1 MSFLTKKVGPLPT
14 WGWGAVAA
22 GGTFL
27 LLKGGGGG
35 GKGPKNAADNGGQSI
50 PNYNFKTT
58 MSQNI
63 GGDSV
68 SYATHP
74 FGDGSHVSEIDE
86 SFFGNGPL
94 SLWTGGPMEY
104 TGVFRDHRGRDR
116 GEGQYGRRGSRH
128 YGPRGGGRDEFNP
141 PPGGGGFGYH
151 HWKGPG
157 FPPPPSGGEGFD
169 NGGQS
174 YTGGSG
180 GGPARTGGN
189 PWNQQV
195 TQGTQ
200 GGSYTTRQGD
210 NLQSI
215 AEKLWGPGSDSSGLE
230 SANGNILQG
239 RGNRNKN
246 GSVRAGLVLTVPGA
260 PSSGPPA
267 PGGPAGNGVGGG
279 SINASGSN
287 PGQHPA
293 FPGMAGNGQA
303 EPGAGT
309 SSAGAGGGGS
319 PTDGQSGGNSSRVKS
334 GNASRSYAVSGS
346 QGGGNNTKTRQQSS
360 KRGR

>member
-35 GKGPKNAADNGGQSI
+35 SRAGKASDNGGQSL
-50 PNYNFKTT
+50 PNYNFQTT
-58 MSQNI
+58 MSQNL
-63 GGDSV
+63 GDNTLSM
-68 SYATHP
+68 ATHP
-74 FGDGSHVSEIDE
+74 FGSFVSEVDE
-86 SFFGNGPL
+86 SHFGLGPL

-104 TGVFRDHRGRDR
+104 TDVFHNHRDRDR
-116 GEGQYGRRGSRH
+116 GIGRYRGGSREG
-128 YGPRGGGRDEFNP
+128 YGPRGGGRDRFGAR
-141 PPGGGGFGYH
+141 PGGGGFGYH
-151 HWKGPG
+151 HSKGPG
-157 FPPPPSGGEGFD
+157 FPPPPTGGEGYD
-169 NGGQS
+169 NGGQ
-174 YTGGSG
+174 GIAGAG
-180 GGPARTGGN
+180 GGRASGGGN

-200 GGSYTTRQGD
+200 GGQYLVQKGD

-215 AEKLWGPGSDSSGLE
+215 AERLWGPGADSSGLAA
-230 SANGNILQG
+230 ANGNLLAGG
-239 RGNRNKN
+239 RN
-246 GSVRAGLVLTVPGA
+246 GASVQAGMILTVPGA

-279 SINASGSN
+279 SINANGTN

-293 FPGMAGNGQA
+293 YPGMAGNGQA

-309 SSAGAGGGGS
+309 SSAGAAGGGS
-319 PTDGQSGGNSSRVKS
+319 PTGGQSGGNSSRVKR
-334 GNASRSYAVSGS
+334 GNASRNYAVSGS
-346 QGGGNNTKTRQQSS
+346 QGGGQNTQTKQQSGRS
-360 KRGR
+360 KKRGR